1 MCSHTSCRSV
11 HRVSGVAAV
20 EILRSGQSHFCL
32 ARCYRAAALREGNR
46 VYGVSV
52 DQRSFSDGFRA
63 CRLHACRRRLSVR
76 RRRRR
81 ARSRRRQTKAAGRG
95 QGAGERAAGLLP
107 EGDAKEDTGF
117 FNRYAKGGEDDPAKL
132 SYQASISEVTRSC
145 SRTTGML
152 TMNVA
157 VAGRV
162 VPGPA
167 GVSGTV
173 TLPIRVV
180 VLQGEEVL
188 YSQADQPSG
197 GGRRQPGTQF
207 VFNDPNVTVPIP
219 EDNTLQ
225 VFAGFDAGPP
235 KKKQA
240 KNRRSGSCSR
250 RPLNTGSR
258 RRPTIPTAQ
267 RSRRENPPSAG

>member
-1 MCSHTSCRSV
+1 MAFRSINTRFLTGFALV
-11 HRVSGVAAV
+11 GFM
-20 EILRSGQSHFCL
+20 L
-32 ARCYRAAALREGNR
+32 AAAGCQ
-46 VYGVSV
+46 S
-52 DQRSFSDGFRA
+52 
-63 CRLHACRRRLSVR
+63 
-76 RRRRR
+76 
-81 ARSRRRQTKAAGRG
+81 
-95 QGAGERAAGLLP
+95 
-107 EGDAKEDTGF
+107 GDAGGALGLGGDKTKQPEEGKVLASELLAYCPRVTLKEDTGS

-167 GVSGTV
+167 GASGTV
-173 TLPIRVV
+173 RLPIRVV

-188 YSQADQPSG
+188 YTKQIDHQGAVAGSQAQ
-197 GGRRQPGTQF
+197 QF
-207 VFNDPNVTVPIP
+207 IVNDPNVTVPIP

-235 KKKQA
+235 KKKQ
-240 KNRRSGSCSR
+240 
-250 RPLNTGSR
+250 
-258 RRPTIPTAQ
+258 
-267 RSRRENPPSAG
+267 EEE